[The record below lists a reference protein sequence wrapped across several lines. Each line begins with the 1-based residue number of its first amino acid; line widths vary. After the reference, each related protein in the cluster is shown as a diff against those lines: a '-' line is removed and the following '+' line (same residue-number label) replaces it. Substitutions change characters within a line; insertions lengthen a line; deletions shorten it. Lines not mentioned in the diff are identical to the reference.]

1 MAREM
6 NDFEKAGLKKF
17 NEQLENSFKKEI
29 AFHLEAYFDG
39 DINGDDLANAIEEV
53 LFAHS

>member
-1 MAREM
+1 METQDPFRIFRQMKKVMDEG
-6 NDFEKAGLKKF
+6 KLK
-17 NEQLENSFKKEI
+17 EEI

>member
-1 MAREM
+1 MDEG
-6 NDFEKAGLKKF
+6 KLK
-17 NEQLENSFKKEI
+17 EEI

-39 DINGDDLANAIEEV
+39 GINGDDLANAIEEV

>member
-1 MAREM
+1 M
-6 NDFEKAGLKKF
+6 KKVMD
-17 NEQLENSFKKEI
+17 EGKLKKEI

-53 LFAHS
+53 LFTHS